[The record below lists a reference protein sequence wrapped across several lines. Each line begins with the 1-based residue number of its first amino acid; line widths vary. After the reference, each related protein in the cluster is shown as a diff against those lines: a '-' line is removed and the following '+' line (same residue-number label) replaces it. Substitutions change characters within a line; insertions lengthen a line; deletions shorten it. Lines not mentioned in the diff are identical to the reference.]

1 MPSVQTLVDSDTANA
16 TSKVKKKKKK
26 VSVPA
31 FPLGP
36 PTSTPQPVAELASS
50 SGLQVRLSPGF
61 AWL

>member
-16 TSKVKKKKKK
+16 TSKVKKKKK

-50 SGLQVRLSPGF
+50 SGLQVRLSLGF
-61 AWL
+61 AWH